1 MQFEFLDANGERLPD
16 GATMSGQTAAQA
28 DGSLVQSGSL
38 SAQSDPSQIAALRAF
53 NCWTKERYESHEL
66 TLEP

>member
-28 DGSLVQSGSL
+28 DGSLVQSGSR

-53 NCWTKERYESHEL
+53 NCWTKER
-66 TLEP
+66 

>member
-1 MQFEFLDANGERLPD
+1 
-16 GATMSGQTAAQA
+16 MSGQTAAQA

-38 SAQSDPSQIAALRAF
+38 SAQSDLSQIAALRAF